1 VQPDDITRAALRADA
16 PGDALHT
23 IHEALIDGCQAELAL
38 ACDPRVPDGIALVVL
53 PHGTPEA
60 QVAFGP
66 RASVARELA
75 AIAAEEG
82 PAALGLEQ
90 AGAALLQRGPSGE
103 GKLLCVVVALGRAR
117 IHEIPW
123 PRVEPP
129 ATQA

>member
-1 VQPDDITRAALRADA
+1 VPPD
-16 PGDALHT
+16 DALHAVQ
-23 IHEALIDGCQAELAL
+23 EALIEGCQAELAA

-66 RASVARELA
+66 RAAVARELA

-82 PAALGLEQ
+82 PAAIGLTE
-90 AGAALLQRGPSGE
+90 AGAALVQRGPAAE
-103 GKLLCVVVALGRAR
+103 GKLLCVVVAMGRAR

-123 PRVEPP
+123 PRPEPP
-129 ATQA
+129 ATRA